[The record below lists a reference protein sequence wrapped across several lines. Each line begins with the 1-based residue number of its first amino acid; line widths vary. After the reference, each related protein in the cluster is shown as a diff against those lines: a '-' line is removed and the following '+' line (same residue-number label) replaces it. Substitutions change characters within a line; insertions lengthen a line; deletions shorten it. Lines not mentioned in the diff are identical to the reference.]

1 MKQFRGA
8 HAPPELFDLVS
19 SGEVSG
25 ELAWLA
31 LVIDTYVNARGEG
44 CFASNETLGR
54 DIHKSPRQVQL
65 MIRML
70 RGYRKEKGKWKRKSP
85 QLVRVVGWKKMQNGM
100 TLRILETRW
109 SRLDIDSEWEHSEPE
124 GGTLK
129 VTSRGDVKSNVR
141 GDVKSNP
148 QDIRDRVD
156 KKDVD
161 NPLKGKAAAYHS
173 HSNGNGHAPKGM
185 KALPDQMKRK
195 RFSIQEIDWAKRNIR
210 HHAKATK
217 SKPNRNVMA
226 EASALA
232 ALSKRLGR
240 NGDRR
245 IERFIRRMEDGDNQ
259 FSASSISHLE
269 RLMVIDEQMTK
280 KDNHESGIEL
290 EITRN
295 GKHSSGLLRN
305 GVIDEETNHRW
316 VRMPDED

>member
-1 MKQFRGA
+1 MSEEHQLQCRGLWIPIEVA
-8 HAPPELFDLVS
+8 SLVEA
-19 SGEVSG
+19 GVINPTQAM
-25 ELAWLA
+25 LAA
-31 LVIDTYVNARGEG
+31 YIDGYVKLKGEG
-44 CFASNETLGR
+44 CWATNKTLARRLNLTPEWVSASISVLTRLG
-54 DIHKSPRQVQL
+54 IVKQ
-65 MIRML
+65 
-70 RGYRKEKGKWKRKSP
+70 RGTKITEKGS
-85 QLVRVVGWKKMQNGM
+85 
-100 TLRILETRW
+100 LRILETSW
-109 SRLDIDSEWEHSEPE
+109 SRIRGVKELREHINRGEEIDNS
-124 GGTLK
+124 
-129 VTSRGDVKSNVR
+129 
-141 GDVKSNP
+141 
-148 QDIRDRVD
+148 
-156 KKDVD
+156 
-161 NPLKGKAAAYHS
+161 LKGKAAAYPS
-173 HSNGNGHAPKGM
+173 HSNGNSHSLKGM
-185 KALPDQMKRK
+185 KALPDRMKRK
-195 RFSIQEIDWAKRNIR
+195 RFSIQEIDWAKRIIR

-240 NGDRR
+240 NGDKR

-280 KDNHESGIEL
+280 KVNHESGIEL